1 MYRMT
6 QMCNYLFC
14 IAQQRNLL
22 QFLSQNEKGKYS
34 TDSDHMPL
42 LYIDIWFILRGG
54 GSQLK
59 DKWRALILIFLRPSL
74 MAEQC
79 VVLAIIHPPGD
90 KYHRF
95 LPSTSLLILI
105 LMLFITYNL

>member
-6 QMCNYLFC
+6 QMCNNLFC
-14 IAQQRNLL
+14 IAQQRNQL
-22 QFLSQNEKGKYS
+22 QFLSQKGKHS
-34 TDSDHMPL
+34 TNSDHMSL
-42 LYIDIWFILRGG
+42 LYMDIWFILRGG

-79 VVLAIIHPPGD
+79 VVPAIIHPPGD
-90 KYHRF
+90 KYHQF

>member
-1 MYRMT
+1 MAHVQNDTNVQLIRR
-6 QMCNYLFC
+6 
-14 IAQQRNLL
+14 AHQRNLL
-22 QFLSQNEKGKYS
+22 QFLSQKVKY
-34 TDSDHMPL
+34 SDHMPL
-42 LYIDIWFILRGG
+42 LYMDIWFILRGG

-79 VVLAIIHPPGD
+79 VVRAIIHPPGD

-95 LPSTSLLILI
+95 LPLDIAI
-105 LMLFITYNL
+105 NININVVYNL